1 MECWVATLRGGIG
14 SQALY
19 ENVTYYITQNKTATR
34 LTDPACRP
42 SPIKAPVPDHG
53 IMFFLRRSKPPLLGV
68 DISSTSVKVVELAQS
83 GANLQLNAYA
93 IVALP
98 AEETQGKDQSRI
110 QIVGAAIRKA
120 IRQMG
125 TRLTRGITAVPSSAV
140 IIKTVVFPATLREDD
155 IEAQIELEAEQYI
168 PYPLEDV
175 SLDFCA
181 LGVSSR
187 SHGLVD
193 VQVVASRKE
202 HVEDRAAALEW
213 AGLKAEIVD
222 VESFAMMRACD
233 RIYAGLPDGRPE
245 DAYAVIDAG
254 AANTSLIVIEKG
266 QVIFTRDQTF
276 GGQLL
281 SQEIQRRFGGSL
293 EEAERLKRFG
303 ELPDGY
309 ETEVLVPFTE
319 ALNQQIERSLHFFRS
334 SQPQVTLKRIFLSGG
349 CAPLAAIDQ
358 LQASLLE
365 TPITKVEP
373 FTGMLVNPRAARA
386 NLNQDAPALL
396 VATGLALR
404 GFD

>member
-1 MECWVATLRGGIG
+1 
-14 SQALY
+14 
-19 ENVTYYITQNKTATR
+19 
-34 LTDPACRP
+34 
-42 SPIKAPVPDHG
+42 
-53 IMFFLRRSKPPLLGV
+53 MFSLSRSKPPLLGI
-68 DISSTSVKVVELAQS
+68 DISSTSVKVVELART
-83 GANLQLNAYA
+83 GATLQLNAYA

-110 QIVGAAIRKA
+110 QIIGTAIRKA

-125 TRLTRGITAVPSSAV
+125 TRLTRGIAAVPSSAV

-175 SLDFCA
+175 SLDFYT
-181 LGVSSR
+181 LGTSSR
-187 SHGLVD
+187 SPGLVD

-233 RIYAGLPDGRPE
+233 RIYVGLPDGGPE
-245 DAYAVIDAG
+245 DAYAVVDAG
-254 AANTSLIVIEKG
+254 SASTSLIVIQKG

-303 ELPDGY
+303 EFPDGY
-309 ETEVLVPFTE
+309 KTDVLSPFTE
-319 ALNQQIERSLHFFRS
+319 ALNQQIERSLNFFRS
-334 SQPQVTLKRIFLSGG
+334 SQPQVTLKRIFISGG
-349 CAPLAAIDQ
+349 CASLAAIDQ
-358 LQASLLE
+358 LQGALVE
-365 TPITKVEP
+365 IPITKVEP